1 MQKKKRKYSK
11 LCILLLVVLSL
22 CLMLSCVVNVSAET
36 NDTYAEMGD
45 SEEETAYR
53 EFLLDKSYSA
63 DMKNLDAMMYSVYDV
78 NDDQK
83 KELIVK
89 GFNTEDMHYEYTFY
103 HYEDTQVQLIGTL
116 DNWQNGGSGEMYYV
130 AKGNGIVVNMRLAD
144 HMSYTLYQIK
154 DKVEKNFTIHKQSV
168 DVKKFGGKY
177 ERQYYYSG
185 EDENGD
191 PLGVKIDDEVWTEF
205 ESRMQEIP
213 FYELDDSEE
222 ISQYDANEEDEG
234 SEQVTDTNKIS
245 DVAKIVGEVSGLQ
258 YMGSQTYNLNLQ
270 RDENNYSTLY
280 PEIES
285 GILAAFSMDFDGDG
299 EEEIFSVSYDDSMQD
314 ELGKVLHFL
323 ILENNGET
331 WEITSDQE
339 IATSS
344 SYGDVIDRNCLDGKC
359 VKEEDSVFFR
369 EYDGTYEFFYEE
381 YDTGII
387 GDGQE
392 WFFKGFRLEDENLEV
407 IDETDE
413 LYFSGSPIDLLWE
426 NFEGDYSNELES
438 FCSLGFASP
447 EVCFDNMTV
456 DNNDCLYR
464 ILRMVRDT
472 TCSSE
477 AISQWMSNSLQ
488 ERLDGFTCTIEDQT
502 GEIPQ
507 NIEEFQMNQYSTSGV
522 ASEYT
527 EESQKTFDD
536 GDMHY
541 NNLITLSDI
550 TDAGAYYDDRS
561 FILFYLDGETCKGF
575 LDSEGNLIFYT
586 PITAEAYDEEDIYAY
601 DVNYDN
607 GYNWFEFEDIFYVI
621 DINGNIKSQYVAEDV
636 VSYGAGYTWT
646 KQEDEGDWENTG
658 ETQYILHDPDGKT
671 VLTYSIGNEFFD
683 NWSFRNTY
691 LGDGIFL
698 YEKMNDELKDESV
711 FLFDIYSLETSEIH
725 VEPYHV
731 IENGVRDHMIALVS
745 DFEYGEEHDD
755 DSVGKLILIK
765 NGEEQSIFIPQKY
778 ASDWSFCPSLLS
790 WSDQYVLMLATH
802 SSGDKFIIYDI
813 KNQKFQTYDGKYKRY
828 VKDYTGACTTVYKNI
843 IAMRVEG
850 ADDNGYLCLVN
861 ADTMEESDNPIAA
874 NIFDDIYLENGI
886 LVVQDG
892 SDTNFYNPE
901 GDLLFAV
908 QEDEEL
914 WEIGEDSL
922 VLSKTDDSEE
932 DTKKFQ
938 FVNFN
943 GTELFKDINDN
954 GSKRILDF

>member
-1 MQKKKRKYSK
+1 MQKKKKKYSK
-11 LCILLLVVLSL
+11 LCILFMAALSL

-36 NDTYAEMGD
+36 NDIYAEMGD

-63 DMKNLDAMMYSVYDV
+63 DMKNLDAMMYGVYDV

-89 GFNTEDMHYEYTFY
+89 GLNTEDMHYEYTFY

-177 ERQYYYSG
+177 KRQYRYSG

-213 FYELDDSEE
+213 FYELNTSEE
-222 ISQYDANEEDEG
+222 ISQYDANEEDED
-234 SEQVTDTNKIS
+234 SEKVTDTNKIS
-245 DVAKIVGEVSGLQ
+245 DAVKIVGEVSGLQ
-258 YMGSQTYNLNLQ
+258 YMGSQTYNLSLQ

-280 PEIES
+280 PKIES

-339 IATSS
+339 IVTSS
-344 SYGDVIDRNCLDGKC
+344 SYGDVIDRNCLDGEC

-381 YDTGII
+381 YDTGIV

-392 WFFKGFRLEDENLEV
+392 WFFKGFRLEDGNMEV

-438 FCSLGFASP
+438 FGSLGFDSP
-447 EVCFDNMTV
+447 EVYFDNMTV

-477 AISQWMSNSLQ
+477 TISQWMGNTSQ
-488 ERLDGFTCTIEDQT
+488 ETLEGFTCTIKDQT

-507 NIEEFQMNQYSTSGV
+507 NIEEFQMDQYLTPGV
-522 ASEYT
+522 VSEYT
-527 EESQKTFDD
+527 EERQKTVDD
-536 GDMHY
+536 GDMYY

-575 LDSEGNLIFYT
+575 LDREGNLIFYT

-621 DINGNIKSQYVAEDV
+621 DINGNIKGQYVAENV

-658 ETQYILHDPDGKT
+658 ETQYILHDPYGKT

-683 NWSFRNTY
+683 NWSFCNTY

-698 YEKMNDELKDESV
+698 YEKMNDELTDESV

-725 VEPYHV
+725 VDPYHV

-745 DFEYGEEHDD
+745 NFEYGEEHDD
-755 DSVGKLILIK
+755 DSVGKLVLIK

-828 VKDYTGACTTVYKNI
+828 VKDYTGACTTVYKNT

-850 ADDNGYLCLVN
+850 ADDKGYLCLVN

-901 GDLLFAV
+901 GDLLFSV
-908 QEDEEL
+908 QKDEEL
-914 WEIGEDSL
+914 WEIGKDSL

>member
-11 LCILLLVVLSL
+11 LCILLMVVLFL

-78 NDDQK
+78 DDDQK
-83 KELIVK
+83 KELIIK

-213 FYELDDSEE
+213 FYELNTSEE

-234 SEQVTDTNKIS
+234 SEQVTDTSKIS
-245 DVAKIVGEVSGLQ
+245 DAVKIVGEVSGLQ
-258 YMGSQTYNLNLQ
+258 YMGSQTYNLSLQ

-299 EEEIFSVSYDDSMQD
+299 AEEIFSVSYDDSMQD

-392 WFFKGFRLEDENLEV
+392 WFFKGFRLEDGNLEV

-438 FCSLGFASP
+438 FCSLGFSSP
-447 EVCFDNMTV
+447 EVYFDNMTV

-477 AISQWMSNSLQ
+477 AISQWMGNTSQ
-488 ERLDGFTCTIEDQT
+488 ETLEGFTCTIKDRT

-536 GDMHY
+536 GDMYY

-550 TDAGAYYDDRS
+550 IDAGAYYDDRS

-575 LDSEGNLIFYT
+575 LDREGNLIFYT
-586 PITAEAYDEEDIYAY
+586 PITAEDYDEEDIYAY

-621 DINGNIKSQYVAEDV
+621 DINGNIKSQYAAEDV

-658 ETQYILHDPDGKT
+658 ETQYVLHAPDGKT

-725 VEPYHV
+725 VDPYHV

-755 DSVGKLILIK
+755 DSVGKLVLIK
-765 NGEEQSIFIPQKY
+765 NGEEQSVFIPQKY

-828 VKDYTGACTTVYKNI
+828 VKDYTGACTTVYKNT

-850 ADDNGYLCLVN
+850 ADDKGYLCLVN

-892 SDTNFYNPE
+892 SNTNFYNPE
-901 GDLLFAV
+901 GDLLFSV

-932 DTKKFQ
+932 DTKKFY

-943 GTELFKDINDN
+943 GTELFKGINDN

>member
-11 LCILLLVVLSL
+11 LCILLMVALSL

-89 GFNTEDMHYEYTFY
+89 GFNTEDMQYEYTFY

-245 DVAKIVGEVSGLQ
+245 DAAKIVGEVSGLQ
-258 YMGSQTYNLNLQ
+258 YMGSQTYNLSLQ

-339 IATSS
+339 IATFS

-392 WFFKGFRLEDENLEV
+392 WFFKGFRLEDGNLEV

-477 AISQWMSNSLQ
+477 AISQWMSNGLQ

-575 LDSEGNLIFYT
+575 LDREGNLIFYT

-671 VLTYSIGNEFFD
+671 VLTYGIGNEFFD

-828 VKDYTGACTTVYKNI
+828 VKDYTGACTTVYKNT

-850 ADDNGYLCLVN
+850 ADDKGYLCLVN

-901 GDLLFAV
+901 GDLLFSV

-932 DTKKFQ
+932 DTKKFY

-943 GTELFKDINDN
+943 GTELFKGINDN

>member
-11 LCILLLVVLSL
+11 LCILLMVALSL

-53 EFLLDKSYSA
+53 DFLLDKSYSA

-89 GFNTEDMHYEYTFY
+89 GFNTEDMQYEYTFY

-245 DVAKIVGEVSGLQ
+245 DAAKIVGEVSGLQ
-258 YMGSQTYNLNLQ
+258 YMGSQTYNLSLQ

-339 IATSS
+339 IATFS

-392 WFFKGFRLEDENLEV
+392 WFFKGFRLEDGNLEV

-477 AISQWMSNSLQ
+477 AISQWMSNGLQ

-575 LDSEGNLIFYT
+575 LDREGNLIFYT

-671 VLTYSIGNEFFD
+671 VLTYGIGNEFFD

-698 YEKMNDELKDESV
+698 YEKMNDELKDDSV

-850 ADDNGYLCLVN
+850 VDDNGYLCLVN

-901 GDLLFAV
+901 GDLLFSV

-932 DTKKFQ
+932 DTKKFY

>member
-11 LCILLLVVLSL
+11 LCILLMVALSL

-89 GFNTEDMHYEYTFY
+89 GFNTEDMQYEYTFY

-245 DVAKIVGEVSGLQ
+245 DAAKIVGEVSGLQ
-258 YMGSQTYNLNLQ
+258 YMGSQTYNLSLQ

-339 IATSS
+339 IATFS

-392 WFFKGFRLEDENLEV
+392 WFFKGFRLEDGNLEV

-477 AISQWMSNSLQ
+477 AISQWMSNGLQ

-575 LDSEGNLIFYT
+575 LDREGNLIFYT

-671 VLTYSIGNEFFD
+671 VLTYGIGNEFFD

-691 LGDGIFL
+691 LGDGFFL

-850 ADDNGYLCLVN
+850 VDDNGYLCLVN

-901 GDLLFAV
+901 GDLLFSV

-932 DTKKFQ
+932 DTKKFY

-954 GSKRILDF
+954 GSKRILYF

>member
-11 LCILLLVVLSL
+11 LCILLMVALSL

-89 GFNTEDMHYEYTFY
+89 GFNTEDMQYEYTFY

-144 HMSYTLYQIK
+144 QMSYTLYQIK

-245 DVAKIVGEVSGLQ
+245 DAAKIVGEVSGLQ
-258 YMGSQTYNLNLQ
+258 YMGSQTYNLSLQ

-339 IATSS
+339 IATFS

-392 WFFKGFRLEDENLEV
+392 WFFKGFRLEDGNLEV

-477 AISQWMSNSLQ
+477 AISQWMSNGLQ

-575 LDSEGNLIFYT
+575 LDREGNLIFYT

-671 VLTYSIGNEFFD
+671 VLTYGIGNEFFD

-850 ADDNGYLCLVN
+850 VDDNGYLCLVN

-901 GDLLFAV
+901 GDLLFSV

-932 DTKKFQ
+932 DTKKFY

>member
-22 CLMLSCVVNVSAET
+22 CLMLSCVVNVNAET

-89 GFNTEDMHYEYTFY
+89 GFNTEEMQYEYTFY

-213 FYELDDSEE
+213 FYELNTSEE

-234 SEQVTDTNKIS
+234 SEQVTDTNKIF
-245 DVAKIVGEVSGLQ
+245 DAVKIVGEVSGLQ
-258 YMGSQTYNLNLQ
+258 YMESQTYNLSLQ

-285 GILAAFSMDFDGDG
+285 GILAVFSMDFDGDG

-339 IATSS
+339 IVTSS
-344 SYGDVIDRNCLDGKC
+344 SYGNVIDRNCLDGKC

-369 EYDGTYEFFYEE
+369 EYGGTYEFFYEE

-392 WFFKGFRLEDENLEV
+392 WFFKGFRLEDGNLEV

-575 LDSEGNLIFYT
+575 LDREGNLIFYT

-901 GDLLFAV
+901 GDLLFSV

-943 GTELFKDINDN
+943 GIELFKDINDN

>member
-11 LCILLLVVLSL
+11 LCILLMVALSL

-63 DMKNLDAMMYSVYDV
+63 DMKNLDAMMYSIYDV

-89 GFNTEDMHYEYTFY
+89 GFNTEDMQYEYTFY

-245 DVAKIVGEVSGLQ
+245 DAAKIVGEVSGLQ
-258 YMGSQTYNLNLQ
+258 YMGSQTYNLSLQ

-339 IATSS
+339 IATFS

-392 WFFKGFRLEDENLEV
+392 WFFKGFRLEDGNLEV

-477 AISQWMSNSLQ
+477 AISQWMSNGLQ

-575 LDSEGNLIFYT
+575 LDREGNLIFYT

-671 VLTYSIGNEFFD
+671 VLTYGIGNEFFD

-850 ADDNGYLCLVN
+850 VDDNGYLCLVN

-901 GDLLFAV
+901 GDLLFSV

-932 DTKKFQ
+932 DTKKFY